1 MYLQLADF
9 SVFSFSFLF
18 VHPGMS
24 DLAHSCSSC
33 FKVKMRVEGQGGIKS
48 VFAIV
53 ILYFE
58 LCVQILVPLSGLND
72 GSNNICPLRQ
82 KFHMLFVT
90 IGVGNLE

>member
-18 VHPGMS
+18 VHPS